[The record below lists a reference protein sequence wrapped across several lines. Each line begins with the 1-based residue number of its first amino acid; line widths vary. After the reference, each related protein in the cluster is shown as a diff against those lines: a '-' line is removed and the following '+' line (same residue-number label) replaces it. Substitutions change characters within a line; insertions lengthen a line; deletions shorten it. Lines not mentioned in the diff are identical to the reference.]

1 MDLEN
6 LHKLVTREDP
16 LHIHKTLGVV
26 CLGNFFYRYYLLLAY
41 GTMFLDT
48 PSGIGSV
55 ALHGILSLSSLVFHL
70 PDNRINGKPMI
81 YPEMRAHTI
90 VFTLR
95 SVACCLTYYFS
106 FNQYVRMCII
116 FSSMFSADIV
126 TYLFNRGKANG
137 TTIRNMPYD
146 PLVSEESKQSVKR
159 MNSNMQIGA
168 TLYMLGNI
176 ESAFSPL
183 FAIQMAA
190 LLSTLVRKSIISA
203 NTWHILYA
211 ISLWINIILYY
222 QSLPINYIIIE
233 LISYKLY
240 TKIFFYY
247 NTNKYMNWS
256 IIFAMFTLYQRLE
269 VPDISSYETYIRG
282 ALITWFILE
291 QIYKTRGLFF
301 LGNGQ

>member
-1 MDLEN
+1 
-6 LHKLVTREDP
+6 
-16 LHIHKTLGVV
+16 
-26 CLGNFFYRYYLLLAY
+26 
-41 GTMFLDT
+41 
-48 PSGIGSV
+48 
-55 ALHGILSLSSLVFHL
+55 
-70 PDNRINGKPMI
+70 
-81 YPEMRAHTI
+81 
-90 VFTLR
+90 
-95 SVACCLTYYFS
+95 
-106 FNQYVRMCII
+106 
-116 FSSMFSADIV
+116 
-126 TYLFNRGKANG
+126 
-137 TTIRNMPYD
+137 MPYD
-146 PLVSEESKQSVKR
+146 PLVTEESKQSVKR

-222 QSLPINYIIIE
+222 QSLPINYILIQ

-240 TKIFFYY
+240 TKIFFHY

-256 IIFAMFTLYQRLE
+256 IIFTMFTLYQTLE
-269 VPDISSYETYIRG
+269 VPDISSYEKYIRG

-291 QIYKTRGLFF
+291 QTYKTRGLFF
-301 LGNGQ
+301 LGNSQ